1 MIQSS
6 NQSKYRFDTKVGTS
20 MESNFPWK
28 QTILK
33 YMIASTQKNMS
44 RMDISSNTYQD
55 DTILHT
61 GIRNNVFL
69 PQPLKIYRKEIGNAT
84 INQPSKHSVGMT
96 IESMEMPGST
106 ITISSNTPVP
116 PLGGLDIVVL
126 DRKEMGDSN
135 NQTNHPGQC
144 KSFTTGGVCMD
155 PATNARRRVRT
166 SGIVKH
172 TYSTTAEQYLYTRNK
187 TFQQNQFQ
195 YTQSG
200 NTSAQAGTA
209 AAANNVYGTQCS
221 PSSWAIYNKCSG
233 TTRPYTPVY
242 YKPNNP
248 LFAQQGAVDSSTF
261 ILRRK
266 FDTITNNTAQ
276 YKRVYGSAVA
286 SAMGYGISDSVYTLK
301 HKIGFPLKKTPV
313 ITPYKPNNNC
323 CTKVD
328 IHTRTQLA
336 ST

>member
-44 RMDISSNTYQD
+44 RMDISANTYQD
-55 DTILHT
+55 DTVLHT
-61 GIRNNVFL
+61 GIRNNIFL
-69 PQPLKIYRKEIGNAT
+69 PQPLKIYRKEIGNQT
-84 INQPSKHSVGMT
+84 INQPSKHHIGIT
-96 IESMEMPGST
+96 IESMEMPGSS
-106 ITISSNTPVP
+106 ITISSHTPLP
-116 PLGGLDIVVL
+116 PRDGLDIVVL

-135 NQTNHPGQC
+135 NRTNHPGQC
-144 KSFTTGGVCMD
+144 QSFTTGGICMD

-166 SGIVKH
+166 SGIIKPN
-172 TYSTTAEQYLYTRNK
+172 YSTTIEQYLYTRNK

-195 YTQSG
+195 FVQSG
-200 NTSAQAGTA
+200 NTSSQAGTA

-221 PSSWAIYNKCSG
+221 PSSWAIYDISGTLSTCSG
-233 TTRPYTPVY
+233 TTRPFTPVY

-248 LFAQQGAVDSSTF
+248 LFAQQGAVDSSTH

-301 HKIGFPLKKTPV
+301 QKIGFPLKKTPV

-323 CTKVD
+323 C
-328 IHTRTQLA
+328 
-336 ST
+336 S